1 MFKFSLD
8 AGPRRLVNNFAVSPT
23 RQALRDPTELRGNR
37 LAHSNSLPDVGLCF
51 YQVNWRT
58 AWMIVP
64 KPPLPSTAI
73 VLGYTLAVANPTV
86 SIAATKEEV
95 AHCRAIEQRAER
107 LDCFKSLKQG
117 PESKTRAPA
126 TEDAAPTKAGKT
138 ENGNGF
144 STSNDPAITSSIER
158 FSLPPGLPV
167 CVDTDALAA
176 MLTASLLTSDATKI
190 DTVGCRVPPADTKL
204 EVLERR
210 PSVFPSL
217 RVVKVKVTS
226 PTLPNLTS
234 GYTIETTR

>member
-1 MFKFSLD
+1 VAYVRSHIKPAGAVVIAGLMF
-8 AGPRRLVNNFAVSPT
+8 ATVSP
-23 RQALRDPTELRGNR
+23 
-37 LAHSNSLPDVGLCF
+37 F
-51 YQVNWRT
+51 
-58 AWMIVP
+58 
-64 KPPLPSTAI
+64 
-73 VLGYTLAVANPTV
+73 
-86 SIAATKEEV
+86 IAAAASLEEV

-107 LDCFKSLKQG
+107 LDCSKSLRQG

-126 TEDAAPTKAGKT
+126 TEDAAPTKAGRT

-167 CVDTDALAA
+167 WVDTDALAA

-204 EVLERR
+204 EVLNRR